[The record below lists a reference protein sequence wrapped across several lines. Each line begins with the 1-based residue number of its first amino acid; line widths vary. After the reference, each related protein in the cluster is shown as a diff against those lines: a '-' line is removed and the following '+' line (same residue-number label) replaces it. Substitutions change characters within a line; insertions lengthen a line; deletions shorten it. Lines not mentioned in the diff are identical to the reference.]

1 VGGSVK
7 PWLSSRK
14 TEERYK
20 IGTQLRNRYQE
31 ISDAQF
37 LKSGAAIDR
46 LFMALLKKK
55 KKKSVQTNK
64 RGRLR
69 ARLFNHTIMDC
80 GNLSQIKE
88 RGKYTP
94 LLT

>member
-46 LFMALLKKK
+46 LFMALLKKQK
-55 KKKSVQTNK
+55 KNKTKKNGTNK
-64 RGRLR
+64 
-69 ARLFNHTIMDC
+69 
-80 GNLSQIKE
+80 
-88 RGKYTP
+88 
-94 LLT
+94 

>member
-46 LFMALLKKK
+46 LFMALLKK
-55 KKKSVQTNK
+55 
-64 RGRLR
+64 
-69 ARLFNHTIMDC
+69 
-80 GNLSQIKE
+80 NLSQIKE